1 MVSALVGEL
10 PAGLPALALP
20 ALSPADVTELVP
32 IVVPIFLVTLAQ
44 TAATS
49 RGFAAAGG
57 YDVRID
63 RDFVAVGAGSLL
75 SGLSGGFA
83 VNASPTCTATVAAV
97 GGRSQAANLVAA
109 GVVGAVLLLA
119 TGVLA
124 NLPEVTLG
132 GILVAVGVKLVQWR
146 DLAAVAR
153 YSRPEWVIALITL
166 TVVALVGIQ
175 QGIYLA
181 IALALGRR
189 AYLWARPG
197 DSLLGRLSGVEGVWV
212 SRHHYP
218 EASVPAGLCVFR
230 YDAPLFYAN
239 AQHFADRLRA
249 VIRESGE
256 PVRAVVVEAV
266 GIDDLDFTGAKVLA
280 EIDTELAGQ
289 GTTLALAHPF
299 GRLGTELTAGS
310 LAQRFRGRVF
320 NSVDDAVAGL
330 LGVGGAA
337 LRGEASPATGT
348 TAAPTK
354 A

>member
-57 YDVRID
+57 YDVRIN